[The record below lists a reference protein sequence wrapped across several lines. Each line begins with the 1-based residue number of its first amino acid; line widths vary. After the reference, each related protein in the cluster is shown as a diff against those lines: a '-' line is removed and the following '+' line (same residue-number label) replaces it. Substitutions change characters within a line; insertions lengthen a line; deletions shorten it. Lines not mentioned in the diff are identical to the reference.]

1 MRRIAFMTIA
11 AAALVACSSE
21 TTAPSS
27 TAATDEITT
36 FSIGAFGT
44 TLTAVGGYDADLF
57 QLRLAHGLPDDLKL
71 TADQQARIKALVDA
85 FQAATKADR
94 EALTAIL
101 KKADEARKAK
111 KSKAEIRAIL
121 DQGIPI
127 RGRLSLAE
135 LDLKVHIDA
144 VLTPAQRDWLA
155 AHAPKRCDPSKFIPL
170 TDAQKAQ
177 MKAYEQAFETSNK
190 ADLETVKAGLKAIYE
205 AVKAGKSK
213 ADVQAILDSI
223 KPGLE
228 RLATARQALRAQL
241 ESVLTPEQKA
251 SGCLPLG

>member
-1 MRRIAFMTIA
+1 MRRIAFITIA

-21 TTAPSS
+21 TTAPNS
-27 TAATDEITT
+27 TAATDEITS

-44 TLTAVGGYDADLF
+44 ALTSVGGYDADLY

-94 EALTAIL
+94 EALIAL
-101 KKADEARKAK
+101 LRSAEDARKAK
-111 KSKAEIRAIL
+111 KSKAEIKAIL

-127 RGRLSLAE
+127 HARLAAAE
-135 LDLKVHIDA
+135 ADLKAHIDA

-177 MKAYEQAFETSNK
+177 MKAFEQAFETSNK
-190 ADLETVKAGLKAIYE
+190 ADLETVKTGLKAIYE
-205 AVKAGKSK
+205 AVEAGKSK
-213 ADVQAILDSI
+213 ADVQALLDSI
-223 KPGLE
+223 KPAIE

-251 SGCLPLG
+251 SGCVPLG